1 MEEIGKCALHL
12 LLQVIRTCHRQLTPE
27 EEVAEE
33 KVTTAVY
40 KFMSSDTKESFA
52 YL

>member
-1 MEEIGKCALHL
+1 MYCIIL

-33 KVTTAVY
+33 KVTTAVH

-52 YL
+52 YTKVQCM